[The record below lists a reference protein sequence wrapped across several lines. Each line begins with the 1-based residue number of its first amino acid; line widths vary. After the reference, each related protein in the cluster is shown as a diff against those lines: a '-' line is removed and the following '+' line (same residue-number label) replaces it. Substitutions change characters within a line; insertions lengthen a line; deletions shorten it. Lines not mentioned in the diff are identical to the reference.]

1 MGTIMKTLTITAIIA
16 TLVAIPLILKLK
28 KEKLLP
34 IFSDENKR
42 YDINDYIAEI
52 GL

>member
-1 MGTIMKTLTITAIIA
+1 MKTLTITAIIA
-16 TLVAIPLILKLK
+16 TLVVIPLILKLK

-34 IFSDENKR
+34 IFTDENKR
-42 YDINDYIAEI
+42 YDINDYIEEV